1 MQKVAEE
8 KKNTGGKS
16 TKKIKSIGVQKK
28 FQGFSKGMQKKRG
41 ENHRFIV
48 VIDANLAILASALV
62 FYWSPGVS
70 LGP

>member
-41 ENHRFIV
+41 ENTCCQMSKR
-48 VIDANLAILASALV
+48 
-62 FYWSPGVS
+62 GS
-70 LGP
+70 LN